1 MVFLRNT
8 LRIAQARFQ
17 VSEMRFSSLA
27 SDLQTWLRQSIEQ
40 GCSAGAMEQSMRS
53 SGYQPEFAH
62 RAVAAAVKALAPAPS
77 AKVME
82 AVASSAKASE
92 AEAGEASGEAS
103 PASESSTR
111 ILAGGPSE
119 IDAGDR
125 TVHILMAL
133 NAPRILL
140 FGDLLSAEE
149 CETLIEMSRGK
160 LERSNVVD
168 RQTGRYERHPDRTS
182 EGTYFRR
189 AENDLITRIEKRIA
203 ELTGCPLERGEPIQV
218 LHYNPG
224 TEYKPHFDYF
234 DPSDPGNR
242 QVLAMGG
249 QRVATLI
256 MYLNDVQGGGSTV
269 FPDIGL
275 DVLPRRGNAVFFAY
289 ADDEGRLDARTL
301 HGGSPV
307 AEGEKWIATKWLR
320 QQAYSNGA

>member
-1 MVFLRNT
+1 
-8 LRIAQARFQ
+8 
-17 VSEMRFSSLA
+17 
-27 SDLQTWLRQSIEQ
+27 
-40 GCSAGAMEQSMRS
+40 MRS
-53 SGYQPEFAH
+53 SGYQAEFAH
-62 RAVAAAVKALAPAPS
+62 RAVAAAFKALAPTSFA
-77 AKVME
+77 ARATE
-82 AVASSAKASE
+82 AVASE
-92 AEAGEASGEAS
+92 AAATGEPSFAAAGAAATQGEAGEASGEAS

-234 DPSDPGNR
+234 DPADPGNR

-307 AEGEKWIATKWLR
+307 AQGEKWIATKWLR

>member
-1 MVFLRNT
+1 
-8 LRIAQARFQ
+8 
-17 VSEMRFSSLA
+17 MRFSSLA
-27 SDLQTWLRQSIEQ
+27 PDLQTWLKQSLEQ
-40 GCSAGAMEQSMRS
+40 GCAPGAIEESMRT
-53 SGYQPEFAH
+53 SGYQNEYA
-62 RAVAAAVKALAPAPS
+62 RLALAAALKELGPPP
-77 AKVME
+77 E
-82 AVASSAKASE
+82 AAREVASADRMSE
-92 AEAGEASGEAS
+92 QPGGAEQETSG
-103 PASESSTR
+103 R
-111 ILAGGPSE
+111 ILAGGPSQ

-125 TVHILMAL
+125 AVHILMAL
-133 NAPRILL
+133 NAPRVLL
-140 FGDLLSAEE
+140 FGDLLSPEE

-189 AENDLITRIEKRIA
+189 AENDLVARIEKRIA
-203 ELTGCPLERGEPIQV
+203 ELTGCPIERGEPIQV

-234 DPSDPGNR
+234 DPADPGNR

-256 MYLNDVQGGGSTV
+256 MYLNDVDAGGSTV

-289 ADDEGRLDARTL
+289 SDETGRLDSRTL

-307 AEGEKWIATKWLR
+307 AAGEKWIATKWLR
-320 QQAYSNGA
+320 QRDYLAQVPDSSQSESGRDR

>member
-1 MVFLRNT
+1 
-8 LRIAQARFQ
+8 
-17 VSEMRFSSLA
+17 MRFSSLA

-40 GCSAGAMEQSMRS
+40 GCSADAIEQSMRA
-53 SGYQPEFAH
+53 SGYQGEFAH
-62 RAVAAAVKALAPAPS
+62 RAVTAAFKALASFAGASAPAT
-77 AKVME
+77 E
-82 AVASSAKASE
+82 AKAEE
-92 AEAGEASGEAS
+92 AKATEALAASGEA
-103 PASESSTR
+103 PEAEQQSSTR
-111 ILAGGPSE
+111 ILAGSPSE

-234 DPSDPGNR
+234 DPADPGNR

-307 AEGEKWIATKWLR
+307 AQGEKWIATKWLR

>member
-1 MVFLRNT
+1 
-8 LRIAQARFQ
+8 
-17 VSEMRFSSLA
+17 MRFSSLT
-27 SDLQTWLRQSIEQ
+27 SDLQAWLKQSIER
-40 GCSAGAMEQSMRS
+40 GSSPDALERSMCT
-53 SGYQPEFAH
+53 SGYQGEFAH
-62 RAVAAAVKALAPAPS
+62 RAVAAAFKALAPRQHAPQP
-77 AKVME
+77 ATAPAPLAAAAAAVE
-82 AVASSAKASE
+82 APE
-92 AEAGEASGEAS
+92 
-103 PASESSTR
+103 PESSTR
-111 ILAGGPSE
+111 ILASGPNV

-125 TVHILMAL
+125 VVHILTAL

-140 FGDLLSAEE
+140 FGDLLAPEE
-149 CETLIEMSRGK
+149 CEALIEMSRGK

-168 RQTGRYERHPDRTS
+168 RHTGRYELHPDRTS

-189 AENDLITRIEKRIA
+189 AENELIARIEKRIA

-218 LHYNPG
+218 LHYSPG

-234 DPSDPGNR
+234 DPAEEGNR
-242 QVLAMGG
+242 MALASGG

-256 MYLNDVQGGGSTV
+256 MYLNDVPAGGSTV

-289 ADDEGRLDARTL
+289 SDEAGRLDARTL

-320 QQAYSNGA
+320 QRDYTELHR

>member
-1 MVFLRNT
+1 
-8 LRIAQARFQ
+8 
-17 VSEMRFSSLA
+17 MRFSSLA

-40 GCSAGAMEQSMRS
+40 GCSADAIEQSMRA
-53 SGYQPEFAH
+53 SGYQGEFAH
-62 RAVAAAVKALAPAPS
+62 RAVTAAFKALASFAGASAPA
-77 AKVME
+77 E
-82 AVASSAKASE
+82 EAKAEE
-92 AEAGEASGEAS
+92 AKATEALAASGEA
-103 PASESSTR
+103 PEAEQQSSTR
-111 ILAGGPSE
+111 ILAGSPSE

-149 CETLIEMSRGK
+149 CEALIEMSRGK

-189 AENDLITRIEKRIA
+189 AENGLITRIEKRIA

-224 TEYKPHFDYF
+224 AEYKPHFDYF
-234 DPSDPGNR
+234 DPADPGNR

-256 MYLNDVQGGGSTV
+256 IYLNDVQGGGSTV

-289 ADDEGRLDARTL
+289 SDDEGRLDSRTL

-307 AEGEKWIATKWLR
+307 AAGEKWIATKWLR
-320 QQAYSNGA
+320 QREYSNEV

>member
-1 MVFLRNT
+1 
-8 LRIAQARFQ
+8 
-17 VSEMRFSSLA
+17 
-27 SDLQTWLRQSIEQ
+27 
-40 GCSAGAMEQSMRS
+40 MRS
-53 SGYQPEFAH
+53 SGYQPEFEH
-62 RAVAAAVKALAPAPS
+62 RAVAAAVKALAPAS
-77 AKVME
+77 FAAAGAAATE
-82 AVASSAKASE
+82 AKASGQ
-92 AEAGEASGEAS
+92 ASADTGGTGEAGQAV
-103 PASESSTR
+103 ESSTR

-234 DPSDPGNR
+234 DPADPGNR

-307 AEGEKWIATKWLR
+307 AQGEKWIATKWLR